1 MAKVRGP
8 LYSIAASG
16 QIADAMVFANWKGIP
31 WVREQFTPQNPK
43 TAEQVSQRLIFT
55 QAINGW
61 HDRTTEQK
69 TGWQTGIERKGYT
82 MSGFN
87 YYVSEYIKSMRAGE
101 TPAETSP
108 L

>member
-16 QIADAMVFANWKGIP
+16 QIAQAMVFASWKGIP
-31 WVREQFTPQNPK
+31 WVREQFIPQNPR
-43 TAEQVSQRLIFT
+43 TAGQVSQRLIFS
-55 QAINGW
+55 QAIARW
-61 HDRTTEQK
+61 HDLSDNQK

-87 YYVSEYIKSMRAGE
+87 YFVSEYIKSMLLGN
-101 TPAETSP
+101 TPSDSSP